1 MSAWLGAFAL
11 AGALTVVGSRFSGA
25 LAGPRDGALQ
35 RLSLSLLAGA
45 VAFHLLVTAL
55 DFAGIPWTRW
65 TLLLPL
71 AVVFALAH
79 RFMPRERAARPLLP
93 SDLGWGDALAAFAIA
108 VFGLIAATLWITT
121 PDFVFHWGL
130 KGARFFLARGVDYD
144 YLARGWNWPIHPDYP
159 NLLPELEAA
168 SALLAGR
175 FEPAPMMLWSV
186 IFLAGIVASAR
197 EALRQSGV
205 ERFAL
210 QAGTALVALVCAG
223 FGIGYLMAGAADW
236 MPALAFVAALPALLR
251 PPDRAGDLQVG
262 LAAAFAAA
270 SKMEGMP
277 LALFL
282 ASVQYARRF
291 ARHPR
296 IGRRL
301 DLPAGLHLPAGLRLI
316 LPTAAVAIPWA
327 IRTLRWDLFQEF
339 NSGPLRLDRAG
350 EVFRAALET
359 LAVPQWHGFGFA
371 AFLAPA
377 LLLTRR
383 LRPVAAVASLL
394 LLFDFYV
401 YFTALG
407 DAGAFVASNF
417 ARLLLQVLPALLV
430 AGVVALAPTPA
441 PRRGPHSRADVSAT
455 PATAPGGV
463 R

>member
-1 MSAWLGAFAL
+1 VNAWLAAFAL
-11 AGALTVVGSRFSGA
+11 AAALTLVGSRFAGA
-25 LAGPRDGALQ
+25 LAGPRDGALH
-35 RLSLSLLAGA
+35 RLVLSLLAGTFA
-45 VAFHLLVTAL
+45 LHLLVTAL

-71 AVVFALAH
+71 AAAFALAH
-79 RFMPRERAARPLLP
+79 RFAPRERTLRPLLP
-93 SDLGWGDALAAFAIA
+93 SDLGWGDALAAFGIA
-108 VFGLIAATLWITT
+108 VFGLIAATLWVTT

-130 KGARFFLARGVDYD
+130 KGARYFLARGVDYD

-175 FEPAPMMLWSV
+175 FEPAPMMLWSGV
-186 IFLAGIVASAR
+186 FLAAIVASAR

-210 QAGTALVALVCAG
+210 QAGTALVALVCAS

-236 MPALAFVAALPALLR
+236 LPALAFVAALPALLR
-251 PPDRAGDLQVG
+251 PPDREGDLQVG

-270 SKMEGMP
+270 SKIEGMP

-282 ASVQYARRF
+282 AAVQYARRIVPH
-291 ARHPR
+291 RR
-296 IGRRL
+296 IERAAGL
-301 DLPAGLHLPAGLRLI
+301 DLPAALRLA

-327 IRTLRWDLFQEF
+327 ARTLQWGLFQEF
-339 NSGPLRLDRAG
+339 NSGPFRPERAG
-350 EVFRAALET
+350 EVLRAALET
-359 LAVPQWHGFGFA
+359 LAIPEWHGFGFA

-377 LLLTRR
+377 LLFARR
-383 LRPVAAVASLL
+383 LRPVAAVACLQ

-407 DAGAFVASNF
+407 DADAFVASNF
-417 ARLLLQVLPALLV
+417 ARLLLQVVPALLV
-430 AGVVALAPTPA
+430 AGVIALAPKPSS
-441 PRRGPHSRADVSAT
+441 PYRAEVSAT